1 MVPSEQHDK
10 KPHAAA
16 APVVKLIPKSISK
29 NQEAGLLRLVT
40 IDLSQADLD
49 VFERYEASV
58 LALLPKH
65 RGRLELRVRGLDG
78 QTETHLLYF
87 PDEQAFDAFRSD
99 PARLVLADEWK
110 RCGARSTVQ
119 LVERIAE
126 G

>member
-1 MVPSEQHDK
+1 M
-10 KPHAAA
+10 
-16 APVVKLIPKSISK
+16 
-29 NQEAGLLRLVT
+29 LRLVT
-40 IDLSQADLD
+40 IDLSRADLD

-65 RGRLELRVRGLDG
+65 RGRLELRVRALDG
-78 QTETHLLYF
+78 RSETHLLHF

-99 PARLVLADEWK
+99 PARLALADEWK
-110 RCGARSTVQ
+110 RCGALSTIQ

>member
-1 MVPSEQHDK
+1 M
-10 KPHAAA
+10 
-16 APVVKLIPKSISK
+16 
-29 NQEAGLLRLVT
+29 LRLVT

-58 LALLPKH
+58 LALLPNH
-65 RGRLELRVRGLDG
+65 RGRLELRVRALDG

-99 PARLVLADEWK
+99 PARLALAEEWK

-126 G
+126 VAVDRGAG

>member
-1 MVPSEQHDK
+1 M
-10 KPHAAA
+10 
-16 APVVKLIPKSISK
+16 
-29 NQEAGLLRLVT
+29 EACLLRLVT

-65 RGRLELRVRGLDG
+65 RGRLELRVRALDR

-87 PDEQAFDAFRSD
+87 PDEQAFDGFRSD
-99 PARLVLADEWK
+99 PARLALADEWK
-110 RCGARSTVQ
+110 RCRALSTVQ
-119 LVERIAE
+119 FVERIAE

>member
-1 MVPSEQHDK
+1 VVLGHRFREQLE
-10 KPHAAA
+10 PQSGTAYRFNPA
-16 APVVKLIPKSISK
+16 VLT
-29 NQEAGLLRLVT
+29 EAGLLRLVT
-40 IDLSQADLD
+40 IDLSQADLH

-65 RGRLELRVRGLDG
+65 RGRLELRVRALDG

-110 RCGARSTVQ
+110 RCGALSTVQ

>member
-1 MVPSEQHDK
+1 
-10 KPHAAA
+10 
-16 APVVKLIPKSISK
+16 
-29 NQEAGLLRLVT
+29 LLRLVT

-65 RGRLELRVRGLDG
+65 RGRLELRVRALDG

-87 PDEQAFDAFRSD
+87 QDEQAFDAFLSD

-110 RCGARSTVQ
+110 RSGARSTVQ
-119 LVERIAE
+119 LVERIAA